1 MVAIDKIATGQR
13 IRSIRL
19 RLGLTME
26 EFIERVDGKPGKG
39 RSGTVNN
46 WETGKNAP
54 NAKRLKKIASLGGVT
69 VDYLLHGTKVNSDNF
84 NEVMEK
90 ILKQNSDSLSLEK
103 TSSPVLEKLEEYALE
118 SISQLRQ
125 DHSDFDE
132 RVTNEMVMYF
142 KNNWSKIGLSG
153 KHNIL
158 SFSKLVS
165 KIDASDNSTLI
176 NNHLNDV
183 LSVISNYVDEPT
195 ETNKAV
201 VNTEMKYFLISV
213 DNKGKKHN

>member
-1 MVAIDKIATGQR
+1 
-13 IRSIRL
+13 
-19 RLGLTME
+19 ME

-142 KNNWSKIGLSG
+142 KNNWNKIGLSG

>member
-1 MVAIDKIATGQR
+1 
-13 IRSIRL
+13 
-19 RLGLTME
+19 ME

>member
-1 MVAIDKIATGQR
+1 M
-13 IRSIRL
+13 
-19 RLGLTME
+19 
-26 EFIERVDGKPGKG
+26 
-39 RSGTVNN
+39 
-46 WETGKNAP
+46 
-54 NAKRLKKIASLGGVT
+54 
-69 VDYLLHGTKVNSDNF
+69 
-84 NEVMEK
+84 
-90 ILKQNSDSLSLEK
+90 
-103 TSSPVLEKLEEYALE
+103 
-118 SISQLRQ
+118 RQ
-125 DHSDFDE
+125 DHSDLDE
-132 RVTNEMVMYF
+132 RVTNEMVLYF
-142 KNNWSKIGLSG
+142 KNNWNKIGLSG

-165 KIDASDNSTLI
+165 KIDTSDNSTLI

>member
-103 TSSPVLEKLEEYALE
+103 TSSPALEKLEEYALE

-201 VNTEMKYFLISV
+201 VYTEMKYFLISV